1 MVLVKLCAPAY
12 TAAAKEHEMEEI
24 VKVVIAKTGLSEE
37 HARLA
42 VDTVL
47 SFLKTKL
54 PAPVASQIDGLLAG
68 GGLAGAVS
76 GLDLGSIGGA
86 LGGMFDKK

>member
-1 MVLVKLCAPAY
+1 MDELVNL
-12 TAAAKEHEMEEI
+12 
-24 VKVVIAKTGLSEE
+24 VVTKTGLSEA

-47 SFLKTKL
+47 SFVKAKL
-54 PAPVASQIDGLLAG
+54 PAPIAAQIDGLIAG
-68 GGLAGAVS
+68 GGSSVG

-86 LGGMFDKK
+86 LGGLFDKK

>member
-1 MVLVKLCAPAY
+1 MEDLIKLV
-12 TAAAKEHEMEEI
+12 
-24 VKVVIAKTGLSEE
+24 VSKTGISEA

-54 PAPVASQIDGLLAG
+54 PAPLASQIDGLLAG
-68 GGLAGAVS
+68 GAAGG

-86 LGGMFDKK
+86 LGGLFDKK